1 LNCGF
6 ANKRLTMAEPRLA
19 KVYDP
24 GPVEGAR
31 YEYWMQCG
39 VFGAVPDTSREPYC
53 IAMPP
58 PNVTGML
65 TIGHVLNNT
74 IQDVLIRWKRMEGKV
89 SLWVPGCDHAG
100 IATQNVVERALAEK
114 GVTKEELG
122 RERFLAEVWK
132 WKEKHERIIIEQLQK
147 LGCSCDWNRKR
158 FTLDEGL
165 SRAVREAFTRLYRKD
180 LIYRGKYLVNWCPR
194 CRTAL
199 SDDEVEHVE
208 RQGTLYYISYPLK
221 DEDGSLT
228 VATTRPE
235 TMLGDTAVAVNP
247 GDERYA
253 GVHGKTAVLPLVG
266 RELPVIADSYVDPE
280 FGTGALKV
288 TPAHDPNDYMLGQ
301 KHSLEVV
308 MAIGPDGRM
317 TEEMG
322 PYAGLAREECR
333 ERVVADLT
341 RGGYLEKTEPYS
353 HAVGTCYR
361 CGTDI
366 EPYLSDQ
373 WFVRMKPLAEKAI
386 RAASAGQPRFHPRR
400 WEKVY
405 LHWLE
410 NIRDWCISRQLWWG
424 HRIPVWYCDS
434 GHVTVSAETPD
445 RCSECGSGA
454 LRQDEDVLDT
464 WFSSWLWPLSILGWP
479 DKTQDLEYFYPT
491 SVLVT
496 GPDIIFFWVARMVMA
511 GLEFD
516 GRVPFRDVHLTGM
529 IRDEKG
535 RKMSKSL
542 GNSPDPIA
550 VMDKYGADALRFSV
564 MALTPHGNDLL
575 YSDRKVEIGRN
586 FANKIWN
593 AARFVLSNIEDGVAA
608 RRSGAVGGSAPGGA
622 AGGASGGTGDAAEE
636 PLADRWIKSRYR
648 EAVEEVTSALSQFR
662 FSDAGQKLY
671 DFVWHEYCDW
681 YVEIA
686 KIRFYGDDEA
696 ARAQAQ
702 QVALEMLKGCLKL
715 LHPFMPFI
723 TEEIWSHLPSCDGSI
738 AVARWPAVDEFA
750 EDPEAER
757 EMALVM
763 DVVGAVRNI
772 RSEMRVP
779 PSAKVAVMVRA
790 KEGPAGV
797 LRRTSDYITSL
808 CRADKLEIA
817 EQMAR
822 PRPSA
827 YSVVS
832 GAEVFVPLAGLIDV
846 KVERE
851 RLTKE
856 LDRTTAELDGA
867 LAKLSNEAF
876 LTKANPD
883 AVTRVR
889 ERVAV
894 LEEKKAK
901 LERGLLAL
909 KD

>member
-1 LNCGF
+1 MG
-6 ANKRLTMAEPRLA
+6 EPRLS

-31 YEYWMQCG
+31 YKYWIEGG
-39 VFGAVPDTSREPYC
+39 VFGAEPDQSRKPYT
-53 IAMPP
+53 ISMPP

-74 IQDVLIRWKRMEGKV
+74 IQDVLIRWRRMMGDA

-100 IATQNVVERALAEK
+100 IATQNVVERALTAK
-114 GVTKEELG
+114 GTSKEELG
-122 RERFLAEVWK
+122 REAFVREVWK
-132 WKEKHERIIIEQLQK
+132 WKEKHEAIIIEQLQK
-147 LGCSCDWNRKR
+147 LGCSCDWNRQR

-165 SRAVREAFTRLYRKD
+165 SRSVRTAFAALYEKD

-194 CRTAL
+194 CTTAL
-199 SDDEVEHVE
+199 SDDEVEHAE
-208 RQGTLYYISYPLK
+208 KDGKLYYISYPLK
-221 DEDGSLT
+221 DGNRKLT
-228 VATTRPE
+228 IATTRPE
-235 TMLGDTAVAVNP
+235 TMLGDTAVAVRP
-247 GDERYA
+247 GDGRYSD
-253 GVHGKTAVLPLVG
+253 VVGKTVILPLVG
-266 RELPVIADSYVDPE
+266 REMPVIEDEYVDPE

-288 TPAHDPNDYMLGQ
+288 TPAHDPNDFQLGR
-301 KHSLEVV
+301 KHSLDTV
-308 MAIGPDGRM
+308 MAIGPDGKM
-317 TEEMG
+317 TAEMG
-322 PYAGLAREECR
+322 KYAGLTRERCR
-333 ERVVADLT
+333 EVVLEDLE
-341 RGGYLEKTEPYS
+341 REGLLVKTEPYS

-361 CGTDI
+361 CKTVI

-373 WFVRMKPLAEKAI
+373 WFVRMKPLADKAI
-386 RAASAGQPRFHPRR
+386 LAFKNGEPRFHPRR

-434 GHVTVSAETPD
+434 GHLVVSAEVPKA
-445 RCSECGSGA
+445 CGECGSEKLA
-454 LRQDEDVLDT
+454 QDENVLDT

-479 DKTQDLEYFYPT
+479 DETEDLKYFYPN

-516 GRVPFRDVHLTGM
+516 GRVPFADVHLTGM

-575 YSDRKVEIGRN
+575 YSDHKVEIGRN
-586 FANKIWN
+586 FANKVWN
-593 AARFVLSNIEDGVAA
+593 AARLVLTNVEDMDEDADYPSKAVAL
-608 RRSGAVGGSAPGGA
+608 S
-622 AGGASGGTGDAAEE
+622 
-636 PLADRWIKSRYR
+636 DRWIRSRYR
-648 EAVEEVTSALSQFR
+648 RAVDEVTSALSQFR

-686 KIRFYGDDEA
+686 KIRFYGDDA
-696 ARAQAQ
+696 GARNDAQRIS
-702 QVALEMLKGCLKL
+702 LEMLKGSLRL

-723 TEEIWSHLPSCDGSI
+723 TEEIWGNLPSCKGSI
-738 AVARWPAVDEFA
+738 ARAKWPTATGIETDADA
-750 EDPEAER
+750 ESDMELI
-757 EMALVM
+757 MA
-763 DVVGAVRNI
+763 VVGAVRNI

-779 PSAKVAVMVRA
+779 PSARVKVMVRA
-790 KEGPAGV
+790 SKASAETI
-797 LRRTSDYITSL
+797 RRSADYVTSL
-808 CRADKLEIA
+808 ARAESLEVA
-817 EQMAR
+817 VKMDR
-822 PRPSA
+822 PHPAA
-827 YSVVS
+827 YAVVE
-832 GAEVFVPLAGLIDV
+832 GAEVFVPLEGLIDLD
-846 KVERE
+846 VERD

-856 LDRTTAELDGA
+856 LDKISAELQTAG
-867 LAKLSNEAF
+867 AKLSNENF
-876 LTKANPD
+876 LTKANPE

-889 ERVAV
+889 ERVTF
-894 LEEKKAK
+894 LDEKKAK
-901 LERGLLAL
+901 LERGLEAL
-909 KD
+909 EG